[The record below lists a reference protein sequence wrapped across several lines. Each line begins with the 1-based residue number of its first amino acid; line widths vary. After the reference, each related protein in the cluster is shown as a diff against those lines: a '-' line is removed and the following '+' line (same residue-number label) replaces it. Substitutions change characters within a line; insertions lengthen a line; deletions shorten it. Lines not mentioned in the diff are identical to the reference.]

1 MPTGVVAGSRPKA
14 RAQPAA
20 RRAGLLALAAFTIVP
35 SAQAQVVTFV
45 SNTGQVAS
53 AAGYYTDTQQRAQQF
68 TALVHNSIEG

>member
-20 RRAGLLALAAFTIVP
+20 RRVGLLALAAFTIVP

-53 AAGYYTDTQQRAQQF
+53 AAG
-68 TALVHNSIEG
+68 